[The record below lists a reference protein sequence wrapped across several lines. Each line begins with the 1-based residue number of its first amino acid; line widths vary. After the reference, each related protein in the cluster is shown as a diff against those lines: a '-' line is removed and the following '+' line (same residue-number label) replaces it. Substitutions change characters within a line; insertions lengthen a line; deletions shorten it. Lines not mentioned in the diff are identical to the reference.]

1 MDTAYAPATALDQTT
16 RRLILLLP
24 AAFLAHDVGE
34 IAGNDELNRALGD
47 LAGRFPALADRLAPA
62 FAINRR
68 QMAVAVGVLTAG
80 LSGLSWQAAR
90 SGAHS
95 QAVTGYAAATLLL
108 GGHILGHVAQA
119 VALRRYL
126 PGLTGGLVVSLPYS
140 MVVLRRLQRHGL
152 VDPGTVARA
161 AAAGAVLGVPA
172 LLAVRALGR
181 AVA

>member
-1 MDTAYAPATALDQTT
+1 
-16 RRLILLLP
+16 
-24 AAFLAHDVGE
+24 
-34 IAGNDELNRALGD
+34 
-47 LAGRFPALADRLAPA
+47 LADRLAPA

-140 MVVLRRLQRHGL
+140 MLVLRRLQRHGL